1 MKYQLRGEYG
11 KRVGSRCRGVSD
23 GSKMENY
30 QNYVSIIFGVVGV
43 ITSVIGII
51 FAAWHR
57 SFLSQ
62 EEERRKSIDFQFAAL
77 WRRYDEMGESTSSV
91 QKQLDT
97 LQGEHN
103 VIALNR
109 QGETNSRICNRK
121 RRRNVT

>member
-1 MKYQLRGEYG
+1 
-11 KRVGSRCRGVSD
+11 
-23 GSKMENY
+23 MENY